1 MQFKNS
7 PIENT
12 KRLEIVKKKKK
23 KKSSRYHLARKVYA
37 TSHTYEIWY
46 LRPCDITHQLHHVVL
61 PHQAAL
67 GVGLQREAT
76 ARHRALD
83 LLHLVLVLTLP
94 LHLVQLVGERLE
106 FGERELEGE
115 SVVVVAGR
123 VLQQVLKG

>member
-1 MQFKNS
+1 MA
-7 PIENT
+7 
-12 KRLEIVKKKKK
+12 
-23 KKSSRYHLARKVYA
+23 LA
-37 TSHTYEIWY
+37 
-46 LRPCDITHQLHHVVL
+46 HQLHHVVL

-67 GVGLQREAT
+67 GVGLEREAT

-83 LLHLVLVLTLP
+83 LLHLVLVLALP

-123 VLQQVLKG
+123 VLQQVLKGFRGKRFANDGCLFVEMTASDKS